1 MTNLPPKKS
10 RSTAVLTT
18 FIGLEQEARKA
29 QNHQELAFLI
39 VNKTHQLL
47 PYTQAFFWRYSDTG
61 KVVVEAVSG
70 VAKYER
76 NAPHLQWV
84 RSLVKAQAADR
95 EAAGVLR
102 VIEDVA
108 LPVDADKAQ
117 EKLAAEQVLWAPMPG
132 PDGKLRGGL
141 LIFRP
146 EPFKQHEMVLLERLM
161 GAYGHAWAA
170 LERNT
175 AKSSGLL
182 KLSRSGKVKALIAAG
197 IIGAMFIP
205 VHISVLA
212 PAEVVATDP
221 VIVSAPS
228 AGVVKSIHVKPNQA
242 VKKGDLLFSLDD
254 ADVRSKYEVARK
266 EAALAQADYHRA
278 TQKAF
283 GDMDSRAQLKLLDA
297 RVKQKQLE
305 VNYLGDLLNRI
316 EVRADQDG
324 VAVFNDVNDWIG
336 KPVDV
341 GQKVMVLADPQHAE
355 LEALMRVG
363 DTISVKNGNPV
374 KLFLNTD
381 PTRPLPASVYRVS
394 YDATEGPDGSLG
406 FIVKST
412 FDKDVALPRIGL
424 KGTAKIYGDK
434 VTLFYYLMRRPLAS
448 LRQNLG
454 L

>member
-47 PYTQAFFWRYSDTG
+47 PYAQAFFWRYSETG

-70 VAKYER
+70 VAKYEP

-84 RSLVKAQAADR
+84 RALVKTQASDL
-95 EAAGVLR
+95 ETAGVLR
-102 VIEDVA
+102 VIEHVTLLD
-108 LPVDADKAQ
+108 DADQAQ
-117 EKLAAEQVLWAPMPG
+117 QKLAAEQVLWAPMPG
-132 PDGKLRGGL
+132 PDGKLLGGL
-141 LIFRP
+141 LMFRS

-170 LERNT
+170 LQR
-175 AKSSGLL
+175 AGGKSSGLL
-182 KLSRSGKVKALIAAG
+182 KLSRSGKLRAALAAA
-197 IIGAMFIP
+197 IIGAMFLP

-212 PAEVVATDP
+212 PAEVTATDP
-221 VIVSAPS
+221 LVVSAPS
-228 AGVVKSIHVKPNQA
+228 AGVVKKIAVKPNQA

-266 EAALAQADYHRA
+266 EAALARADYHRA
-278 TQKAF
+278 AQKAF

-316 EVRADQDG
+316 EVRAEQNG

-341 GQKVMVLADPQHAE
+341 GQKVMVLADPDHAE

-363 DTISVKNGNPV
+363 DTISLRNGNPV

-406 FIVKST
+406 FTVKAR
-412 FDKDVALPRIGL
+412 FDEDVALPRIGL
-424 KGTAKIYGDK
+424 KGTAKLYGDK
-434 VTLFYYLMRRPLAS
+434 VTLFYYLMRRPIAT
-448 LRQNLG
+448 LRQTLG